1 MGVAGFYMTKLN
13 PVLRILSIVVGL
25 AMLYPG
31 IRSDIIGYV
40 FFAAITIY
48 QLVKSKRAQDA
59 VNATV

>member
-1 MGVAGFYMTKLN
+1 MTKLN
-13 PVLRILSIVVGL
+13 PALRILSIVVGL